1 MGDINIDTQ
10 EPHQP
15 GYNDLMCF
23 CDVFGLCNFVSLK
36 TCFTKYRQSS
46 IDIILTNRRTFFQA
60 TFVFETGLSDCH
72 CLVATTL
79 KAHAPRLKPKQIKYR
94 SYKNFQADAFL
105 NDVRDLDLQPREND
119 PDHFYCCL
127 TNRFRALVD
136 KHAPLKTRIL
146 RGNTAPFMNKD
157 LQKAIYIRSN
167 LKKKF
172 NELGTRESELK
183 YQKQRNKCVSL
194 RKKAI
199 KAHFK
204 KATEKGVVSNS
215 DCWNLVK
222 PFLSNKG
229 GLSGNDIALVKEG
242 KLITDDQA
250 LTEIFN
256 DHYVNI
262 VEKTS
267 GKKPSNL
274 AEIVGC
280 EGDGEIV
287 SLIVDKCKDHP
298 SVVAIDQDR
307 GGGSVRSIFFSR
319 SRVSRG

>member
-1 MGDINIDTQ
+1 MGDIDIDTQ
-10 EPHQP
+10 EPQQP
-15 GYNDLMCF
+15 GYNDLMSF
-23 CDVFGLCNFVSLK
+23 CDGFGLSNLVSLK
-36 TCFTKYRQSS
+36 TCFTKHRQSS
-46 IDIILTNRRTFFQA
+46 IDIILTNRPTFFQA
-60 TFVFETGLSDCH
+60 TSVFETDLSDCH

-79 KAHAPRLKPKQIKYR
+79 KAHVPRLKPKQIKYR

-105 NDVRDLDLQPREND
+105 NDVRDLDIQPHEND
-119 PDHFYCCL
+119 FDHFYCCL
-127 TNRFRALVD
+127 TSRFRALAD
-136 KHAPLKTRIL
+136 KHAPLKTKIL
-146 RGNTAPFMNKD
+146 RGNTAPVLNKD

-172 NELGTRESELK
+172 NTLGTTENELK
-183 YQKQRNKCVSL
+183 YKKQRNKYVSL

-204 KATEKGVVSNS
+204 KATEKGVVSNR
-215 DCWNLVK
+215 DFWNLVK

-242 KLITDDQA
+242 KVITDDYA

-256 DHYVNI
+256 DHYVKI

-274 AEIVGC
+274 AEMVDC
-280 EGDGEIV
+280 EGGGEI
-287 SLIVDKCKDHP
+287 
-298 SVVAIDQDR
+298 
-307 GGGSVRSIFFSR
+307 G
-319 SRVSRG
+319 